1 MSDPR
6 LVPTVRSVVLGPG
19 LNVQRV
25 ALNGRNAEYLSG
37 EEPSLG
43 VHLATAYVRGV
54 QSEGV
59 AAVAKHYVGNNQE
72 TDRTST
78 GAWRAAESC
87 ATCVMYHRCVG
98 RSTLQSMS
106 RAVVKCCSLVSAP

>member
-1 MSDPR
+1 MPPAGAPQPIAPQPFHTSP
-6 LVPTVRSVVLGPG
+6 VGSVVLGPG

-43 VHLATAYVRGV
+43 ARLAAAYVRGV

-59 AAVAKHYVGNNQE
+59 AAVAKHFVGNNQE

-78 GAWRAAESC
+78 GN
-87 ATCVMYHRCVG
+87 G
-98 RSTLQSMS
+98 
-106 RAVVKCCSLVSAP
+106 K